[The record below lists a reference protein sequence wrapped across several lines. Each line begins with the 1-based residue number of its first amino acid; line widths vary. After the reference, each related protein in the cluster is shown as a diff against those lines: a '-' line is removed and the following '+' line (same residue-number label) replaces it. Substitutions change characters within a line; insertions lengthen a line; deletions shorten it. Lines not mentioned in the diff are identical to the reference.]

1 MNEQRERN
9 AKKGW
14 ATFFDDS
21 RRAPSTFL
29 AHADDNAGM
38 ELHLHLSPEFEAQ
51 VRELLPRLE
60 RQAVSSLSVSS
71 YCRPGEPRF
80 WLAYLYVAGRRH
92 VCATPDLREKPLT
105 EQWPELLRQLHA
117 FDPRDSRPAYDE

>member
-29 AHADDNAGM
+29 ADRAAM

-51 VRELLPRLE
+51 LREHVPRLE
-60 RQAVSSLSVSS
+60 RLGVSSLSISS

-80 WLAYLYVAGRRH
+80 WLAYLYVGGRRH
-92 VCATPDLREKPLT
+92 VCATPDLREKQLT
-105 EQWPELLRQLHA
+105 EQWPELLKQLQT
-117 FDPRDSRPAYDE
+117 FDPSASRPAYDE